1 MMNYLEKKY
10 GRNIVSQRILPE
22 SKKKKIVKLKIKT
35 LCILLIIF
43 LILGIVIGSS
53 IIHIQHRLVNV
64 HCVDTLKGGD

>member
-43 LILGIVIGSS
+43 LILGILIGSA
-53 IIHIQHRLVNV
+53 IIHIQHRLVHV
-64 HCVDTLKGGD
+64 QCVDTLKGGD

>member
-43 LILGIVIGSS
+43 LILGIVIGSA

-64 HCVDTLKGGD
+64 HCVDTLKWGD